1 MIIIDLIIVLLLYV
15 IPLYVANATPIII
28 NGKVPL
34 DLNLKLFGKPILGK
48 GKTIRGTVAGIMGGT
63 IAGLIVSLIFPY
75 SLILIPGYYI
85 LSFFLSIGAIF
96 GDITKSFFK
105 RRFDIPSGEKWVLAD
120 QLDFVIGGL
129 VVSTFFRVPE
139 LWLVVLLLVATFFI
153 HSGSNFIAY
162 KLKLKKVPW

>member
-1 MIIIDLIIVLLLYV
+1 MLLDYVIVLLLYV

-34 DLNLKLFGKPILGK
+34 DLNLKLFGKPIFGK
-48 GKTIRGTVAGIMGGT
+48 GKTIRGTIAGILGGT
-63 IAGLIVSLIFPY
+63 IAGLIVSLVFPY
-75 SLILIPGYYI
+75 SLILITNYYV
-85 LSFFLSIGAIF
+85 LALFLSIGAIF
-96 GDITKSFFK
+96 GDIAKSFFK

-129 VVSTFFRVPE
+129 ILSVFIRIPE
-139 LWLVVLLLVATFFI
+139 LWLVLLLLIATFFI
-153 HSGSNFIAY
+153 HSGSNFLAY